1 MNSLFCPCVIP
12 LRAVAEDSQSMSSA
26 VPCPKRCLLTSSHPD
41 YDIIIAI
48 RWQMHRYPRIQWK
61 AHHIQGHQDA
71 AKAYSEL
78 NLWEKLNVECDTRA
92 KSWWRH
98 CVDSPN
104 STGYPP
110 QISVQNAPWAV
121 LIGDQLVTK
130 DLKSALRD
138 HCSGTALKAYW
149 TKRQH
154 FGQGTAEDID
164 WDSSETA
171 LKGMTQ
177 GQKREFIKHIFH
189 WGITPGAFGRVSFT
203 SAMHVL
209 VSGMIVGTS

>member
-1 MNSLFCPCVIP
+1 MGGIYGLVFAITSLLNYYFGKQASKFECSINIGCNGQAA
-12 LRAVAEDSQSMSSA
+12 LNNCFLFDK
-26 VPCPKRCLLTSSHPD
+26 CLTSSHPN

-48 RWQMHRYPRIQWK
+48 RRLMHRYPRIQWK
-61 AHHIQGHQDA
+61 AHHIQGHQDS

-78 NLWEKLNVECDTRA
+78 DLWEKLNVECDARA

-130 DLKSALRD
+130 DLKSVLRD
-138 HCSGTALKAYW
+138 YCSGKALKACW
-149 TKRQH
+149 TK
-154 FGQGTAEDID
+154 
-164 WDSSETA
+164 
-171 LKGMTQ
+171 
-177 GQKREFIKHIFH
+177 
-189 WGITPGAFGRVSFT
+189 
-203 SAMHVL
+203 
-209 VSGMIVGTS
+209 